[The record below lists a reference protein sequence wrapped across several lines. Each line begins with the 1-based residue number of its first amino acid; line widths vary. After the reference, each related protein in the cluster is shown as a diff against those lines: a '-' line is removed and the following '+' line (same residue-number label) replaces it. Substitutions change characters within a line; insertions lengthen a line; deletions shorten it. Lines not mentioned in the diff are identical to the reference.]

1 MGLHEEA
8 GTHRR
13 GGTVC
18 PASVGN
24 PPRSRGGGCQAGDP
38 DFRFICEDHVLAHDA
53 DLKRAAADGLQHS
66 GAVRGADRLEI
77 AADGSAS
84 RKTRNRSARP
94 PGARAA
100 GLSKKRV
107 LDRVGDEQVAKMGR
121 RDGRFLDLGKGR
133 LNNGRA

>member
-1 MGLHEEA
+1 MTPLDWLTRA
-8 GTHRR
+8 ILTF
-13 GGTVC
+13 VS
-18 PASVGN
+18 SVRTMSL
-24 PPRSRGGGCQAGDP
+24 PMMLTLS
-38 DFRFICEDHVLAHDA
+38 
-53 DLKRAAADGLQHS
+53 KRAAAGGLHHC
-66 GAVRGADRLEI
+66 GAVPGEDRLEI

-94 PGARAA
+94 PSASAA

>member
-1 MGLHEEA
+1 MGRNKKGEPLIAVVGA
-8 GTHRR
+8 GWKNT
-13 GGTVC
+13 T
-18 PASVGN
+18 P
-24 PPRSRGGGCQAGDP
+24 AGD
-38 DFRFICEDHVLAHDA
+38 VLAHDA
-53 DLKRAAADGLQHS
+53 GLKRAADGLQHS
-66 GAVRGADRLEI
+66 GAVHGADRLEI

-84 RKTRNRSARP
+84 RKTRNPSAS

-100 GLSKKRV
+100 GLSRKRV